1 MIVGMSLPEEF
12 AAQAVARGAGEGETL
27 IGAAGVEYLV
37 RLSGRDTGGELAV
50 VDCVLRPGAVG
61 AAPHTHHGH
70 VETFQVIVGEVTF
83 TVGTDDV
90 VLGDDAWVSVPRG
103 VRHAFRNDGGGDAL
117 LRCVLTP
124 AGYEDYF
131 REVARLVASGVE
143 PGPDDL
149 AALRSR
155 FRTTTG

>member
-1 MIVGMSLPEEF
+1 MSGADVGGVLPVLR
-12 AAQAVARGAGEGETL
+12 AAGEGEQL
-27 IGAAGVEYLV
+27 HGAAGVTYLV
-37 RLSGRDTGGELAV
+37 RLSGADTAGELAV
-50 VDCVLRPGAVG
+50 VDCVLVPGAVG

-70 VETFQVIVGEVTF
+70 VETFQVVGGEVTF
-83 TVGTDDV
+83 TVGSDDLV
-90 VLGDDAWVSVPRG
+90 VGDDGWVSVPRG
-103 VRHAFRNDGGGDAL
+103 VRHAFRNESDADVL

-131 REVARLVASGVE
+131 REVAELVATGVE
-143 PGPDDL
+143 PTADDL

>member
-1 MIVGMSLPEEF
+1 MSGPDVGGVLP
-12 AAQAVARGAGEGETL
+12 VLRDRGEGEVL
-27 IGAAGVEYLV
+27 HGAAGVTYLV
-37 RLSGRDTGGELAV
+37 RLSGSDTAGELAV
-50 VDCVLRPGAVG
+50 VDCVLTPGAVG

-70 VETFQVIVGEVTF
+70 VETFQVVGGEVTF
-83 TVGTDDV
+83 TVGHDDV
-90 VLGDDAWVSVPRG
+90 VVGDDGWVSVPRG
-103 VRHAFRNDGGGDAL
+103 VRHAFRNAGTSDAL

-124 AGYEDYF
+124 AGYEEYF
-131 REVARLVASGVE
+131 REVAALVAGGVE

>member
-1 MIVGMSLPEEF
+1 MSVPE
-12 AAQAVARGAGEGETL
+12 QIPVRAVARGEGEEL
-27 IGAAGVEYLV
+27 VGAAGVRYLV
-37 RLSGRDTGGELAV
+37 RLSGADTGGELAV
-50 VDCVLRPGAVG
+50 VDCVLAPGAVG

-70 VETFQVIVGEVTF
+70 VETFQVVDGAVTF
-83 TVGTDDV
+83 TVGRDDM
-90 VLGDDAWVSVPRG
+90 VLGDDGWVSVPRG
-103 VRHAFRNDGGGDAL
+103 VRHAFRNDSGSDAL

-131 REVARLVASGVE
+131 REVARLVATGVA

>member
-1 MIVGMSLPEEF
+1 MSIPQDLPS
-12 AAQAVARGAGEGETL
+12 QAVARAAGEGETL
-27 IGAAGVEYLV
+27 VGAAGVEYLV
-37 RLSGRDTGGELAV
+37 RLSGRDTGGDLAV

-70 VETFQVIVGEVTF
+70 VETFQVVGGEVTF

-103 VRHAFRNDGGGDAL
+103 VRHAFRNDSGADAL

-131 REVARLVASGVE
+131 REVAALVASGVE
-143 PGPDDL
+143 PTSDDL
-149 AALRSR
+149 ARLRSR